1 MISKAQIKFV
11 QSLKQK
17 KYREIHHCFV
27 AEGSKLVREMAASRF
42 YVRQIFAS
50 REWIRENT
58 VSGKIA
64 AEEITCHEM
73 ERITGLSTPSP
84 ALAIVEIPET
94 APEPAAWKE
103 DNVVVLDGIQDP
115 GNLGTIIRIADWF
128 GIRQLIC
135 SEGCVDLYNPKVVQS
150 TMGSIT
156 RVNIDYLDLP
166 AFLASLS
173 GEVPVFGMTLDGDDL
188 YRTNTTM
195 NGLIVIGSEAHGIS
209 DQVSAFI
216 TQKISIPFYPADRD
230 THAES
235 LNAAVAA
242 GIVCAEFR
250 RKSDS

>member
-17 KYREIHHCFV
+17 KYREIHRCFI
-27 AEGSKLVREMAASRF
+27 AEGSKLVRETAASRF
-42 YVRQIFAS
+42 LVRQIFAS
-50 REWIRENT
+50 REWIRENA
-58 VSGKIA
+58 VSGAIA
-64 AEEITCHEM
+64 TEEITSLEM

-94 APEPAAWKE
+94 SPGTEAWKE
-103 DNVVVLDGIQDP
+103 DIVIVLDGIQDP

-135 SEGCVDLYNPKVVQS
+135 SVGCVDLYNPKVVQS

-166 AFLASLS
+166 AFLAPLN
-173 GEVPVFGMTLDGDDL
+173 GKMPVFGMKLDGDDL
-188 YRTNTTM
+188 YRTNTTT

-216 TQKISIPFYPADRD
+216 TQKISIPFFPADREI
-230 THAES
+230 HAES

-250 RKSDS
+250 RT